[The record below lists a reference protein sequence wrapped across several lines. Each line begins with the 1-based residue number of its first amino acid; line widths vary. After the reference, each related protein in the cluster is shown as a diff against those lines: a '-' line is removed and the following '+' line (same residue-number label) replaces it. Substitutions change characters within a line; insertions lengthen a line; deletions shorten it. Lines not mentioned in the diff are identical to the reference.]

1 MNVRL
6 SFLLVA
12 VLIIFGGTFL
22 VFQFTRAED
31 SPPDPPWLYKVDDSS
46 IVHIEATY
54 NGQTVNYDKKPG
66 STTWYIQEEGRETPV
81 FLDKWSGTP
90 LLLSGPRVNRVLS
103 QTIDNPEAYGLDPPK
118 SSIKV
123 TERSGRSYE
132 FHMGDPTPDG
142 NNQYAYLVG
151 DPQLFTVP
159 QIWAEVINRLVTE
172 PPYPRP
178 YYIDKDN
185 SIAHIGV
192 NYNGKAV
199 DYQKQLGSQEWVVLG
214 DSETP
219 VAQEQWQ
226 QILPLL
232 TMRSIWAE
240 ASPDLGAGNYQ
251 PGALRSLPGGGH
263 ARRPASLRPETGR
276 TEALCSAGKLGQNA
290 GGSGQRPTLFLRT
303 TGRVPRRGLLAA
315 EQLFQN
321 VTPSPSA
328 VLRIDSARGLKSRCT
343 GL

>member
-1 MNVRL
+1 MNIRL

-66 STTWYIQEEGRETPV
+66 STTWYLQDGGVETPV
-81 FLDKWSGTP
+81 FTDKWSGTP
-90 LLLSGPRVNRVLS
+90 LLLSGPRVDRVLS
-103 QTIDNPEAYGLDPPK
+103 QTIDDLKAYGLDPPK
-118 SSIKV
+118 SSVKI
-123 TERSGRSYE
+123 TERSGRTYE

-142 NNQYAYLVG
+142 QNQYARLVG
-151 DPQLFTVP
+151 SPQLFTVP

-185 SIAHIGV
+185 SIVHIGV
-192 NYNGKAV
+192 QYNDQAV
-199 DYQKQLGSQEWVVLG
+199 DYRKQPGGQEWVVQG

-219 VAQEQWQ
+219 VSPEQWQ
-226 QILPLL
+226 QTLPLL
-232 TMRSIWAE
+232 TKPPVSQVVADKVDDPAGYGLKPPQTWVRVTTTQE
-240 ASPDLGAGNYQ
+240 EPFDFYLGA
-251 PGALRSLPGGGH
+251 
-263 ARRPASLRPETGR
+263 
-276 TEALCSAGKLGQNA
+276 
-290 GGSGQRPTLFLRT
+290 
-303 TGRVPRRGLLAA
+303 
-315 EQLFQN
+315 
-321 VTPSPSA
+321 VTPDGQHRYAQKRGEQRLFAVPESWAKMLEGLASDPLYSSAPPEESPYS
-328 VLRIDSARGLKSRCT
+328 GY
-343 GL
+343 

>member
-103 QTIDNPEAYGLDPPK
+103 QTIDNPKAYGLDPPK

-232 TMRSIWAE
+232 TMPPVSQVVSDKIDDPAQYGLKPPQTWVRVTTNQEPFDLYLGGGTPDGQHRYAQKRGEQRLFAVPESWAKMLE
-240 ASPDLGAGNYQ
+240 GLASDPPYSSAPPAESPDADY
-251 PGALRSLPGGGH
+251 
-263 ARRPASLRPETGR
+263 
-276 TEALCSAGKLGQNA
+276 
-290 GGSGQRPTLFLRT
+290 
-303 TGRVPRRGLLAA
+303 
-315 EQLFQN
+315 
-321 VTPSPSA
+321 
-328 VLRIDSARGLKSRCT
+328 
-343 GL
+343 